1 MSKLKIYTDGSH
13 LKHTTGRLGVG
24 GIIVKDDKIIDEFS
38 KEVSTDY
45 LKLSYGTSDVSNP
58 TCEMLAALHALYYF
72 KNDINAH
79 DTIELYADYQGVSS
93 WLNGT
98 WKINKPYIQKIKD
111 DINEEI
117 NRQHLKG
124 RITFHWVK
132 GHQKG
137 DNQDAIY
144 NNIVD
149 KLSKG
154 EDYGK

>member
-111 DINEEI
+111 DINDANEDQNMDNYIYTKRDGLYNLSDSLII
-117 NRQHLKG
+117 NIKL
-124 RITFHWVK
+124 
-132 GHQKG
+132 
-137 DNQDAIY
+137 
-144 NNIVD
+144 NNIFI
-149 KLSKG
+149 
-154 EDYGK
+154 ENII